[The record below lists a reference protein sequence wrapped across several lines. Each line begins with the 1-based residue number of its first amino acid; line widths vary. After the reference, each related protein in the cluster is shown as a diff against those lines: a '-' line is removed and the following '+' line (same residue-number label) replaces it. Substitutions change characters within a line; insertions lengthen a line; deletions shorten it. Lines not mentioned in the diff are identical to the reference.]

1 MKMQIDDE
9 LLGKLQ
15 RLAMI
20 EIDDEH
26 KEKVRENLSE
36 ILNFVENLNS
46 IDTDSITLTNNEK
59 TPLRADEPKQSTI
72 AKEVLANAPSTQD
85 GFFIVPKII
94 E

>member
-1 MKMQIDDE
+1 MQIDDE

-46 IDTDSITLTNNEK
+46 IDTDSITLTSNEK
-59 TPLRADEPKQSTI
+59 TPLRVDEPKQSTI
-72 AKEVLANAPSTQD
+72 AKEVLANAPSAQD

>member
-1 MKMQIDDE
+1 MQIDDE
-9 LLGKLQ
+9 LLSKLQ

-20 EIDDEH
+20 EVDDEH

-59 TPLRADEPKQSTI
+59 TPLRTDEPKQSTI
-72 AKEVLANAPSTQD
+72 AKEVLANAPSAQD

>member
-1 MKMQIDDE
+1 MQIDDE

-46 IDTDSITLTNNEK
+46 IDTDSITVASNEK
-59 TPLRADEPKQSTI
+59 TPLRDDEPKQSTI
-72 AKEVLANAPSTQD
+72 AKEVLENAPSAQD

>member
-1 MKMQIDDE
+1 MQIDDE

-59 TPLRADEPKQSTI
+59 TPLRVDEPKQSTI
-72 AKEVLANAPSTQD
+72 AKEVLVNAPSTQD

>member
-1 MKMQIDDE
+1 MQIDDE

-46 IDTDSITLTNNEK
+46 IDTDSITLTSNEK
-59 TPLRADEPKQSTI
+59 TPLRTDEPKQSTI
-72 AKEVLANAPSTQD
+72 AKEVLANAPSAQD